1 MIKHT
6 NTRFW
11 LDPIHD
17 GGALCETKEEY
28 TP

>member
-1 MIKHT
+1 MTHYT
-6 NTRFW
+6 NTRDG
-11 LDPIHD
+11 LDPISD